1 MKRYVSEAEPD
12 FETSCFIKK
21 QTVDKVQKNK
31 IMSFESYT
39 IFRAV

>member
-1 MKRYVSEAEPD
+1 MKRYISEAEPD

-21 QTVDKVQKNK
+21 TDSGQSPKEEDRV
-31 IMSFESYT
+31 IESHT